1 MNEIR
6 KGYFHST
13 TLMQSFLNGFCSER
27 QSRAR
32 CGRTG
37 GGFPRLDCSFFL
49 AAAAA
54 AAEAAAVAA
63 AEAAAEAAAAAAAAA
78 AGAVV
83 PAVVAGEVVSAGAV
97 PFPVAL
103 ACKSILAAA
112 SSIVFPRPRKK
123 EPVNREKRILL
134 VSSIIIRLD
143 SPPEART

>member
-1 MNEIR
+1 
-6 KGYFHST
+6 
-13 TLMQSFLNGFCSER
+13 MQSFLNGFCSER

-32 CGRTG
+32 CGRSG
-37 GGFPRLDCSFFL
+37 GGFPRLDCAFFL

-63 AEAAAEAAAAAAAAA
+63 AEAAAEAAAAAAA
-78 AGAVV
+78 
-83 PAVVAGEVVSAGAV
+83 EVVSAGAV